1 MTKTEQRENFI
12 VKKIIDNR
20 KINEI
25 IATEIV
31 ENTVVML
38 NAKDIEIQNIDH
50 LGIVAGIID
59 AIGLVETI
67 NELIGEEKGEKV
79 SPGHVVKAM
88 ILNGLGFVSKPLY
101 MFPKYFETIAC
112 EHLIGAGV
120 KPEYLNDDK
129 LGRVMDKLF
138 IKGLNTIFLKI
149 ALNAVKK
156 FNISLLSSHLDS
168 SSMHVHGQY
177 NTSLPEVIFENQQ
190 TENTQKSEEL
200 AVKSLKEITI
210 TYGYSRDHRPDLK
223 QFIIELICSGD
234 GDIPIFLK
242 LASGNQSDSSCFGK
256 IAVEYQK
263 QIEVNSLIVADC
275 ALYTESNLKLMSELR
290 WLCRVPLSIKTAQS
304 LISTLP
310 ELEFIDSNLP
320 GYRFF
325 SKTVTYGE
333 IEQRWLVVQSQDRRE
348 SDLRKL
354 SQKIIKAESKAIQ
367 DLKKLS
373 QEKFA
378 CEADAIKA
386 LSKLSKQFKYHQIQ
400 ESKVAKIISN
410 KKDNLAG
417 ISYQIS
423 ATVSKNESKINTEI
437 LSAGRFIIATNVL
450 DSNELSDDS
459 MLSEYKA
466 QQSCERGFGFLK
478 DPLFFADS
486 IFLKSPE
493 RIESLGMIM
502 GLCLLVYTLAQRQ
515 VRAALSESKST
526 IKNQLGK
533 ATDHPTLRWIF
544 QCFQCTHLVE
554 FHNEKHVSNWTQDR
568 DFILN
573 LFPDHCLRY
582 YQLIT

>member
-1 MTKTEQRENFI
+1 MKLKPQE
-12 VKKIIDNR
+12 
-20 KINEI
+20 
-25 IATEIV
+25 
-31 ENTVVML
+31 
-38 NAKDIEIQNIDH
+38 IEIQNIDH

-59 AIGLVETI
+59 AIGLVEII
-67 NELIGEEKGEKV
+67 NEIIGVEKDEKV
-79 SPGHVVKAM
+79 SAGQVVKAM
-88 ILNGLGFVSKPLY
+88 IINGLGFVSKPLY
-101 MFPKYFETIAC
+101 MFPEYFETIAC
-112 EHLIGAGV
+112 EHLIGTGV

-138 IKGLNTIFLKI
+138 IKGLDTIFFI
-149 ALNAVKK
+149 IAVKAAQK
-156 FNISLLSSHLDS
+156 FGVSLSTSHLDS

-177 NTSLPEVIFENQQ
+177 NTSLPEVIFESQKVGDNQ
-190 TENTQKSEEL
+190 ELEEL
-200 AVKSLKEITI
+200 AVKSPKEITI

-223 QFIIELICSGD
+223 QFIIEMICSGD

-263 QIEVNSLIVADC
+263 QLEVNSLIVADS
-275 ALYTESNLKLMSELR
+275 ALYTESNLKMMSELR
-290 WLCRVPLSIKTAQS
+290 WLCRVPLSIKAAKS
-304 LISTLP
+304 LISTIP
-310 ELEFIDSNLP
+310 ESEFIDSTIP
-320 GYRFF
+320 GYKLA
-325 SKTVTYGE
+325 SKTENYAG
-333 IEQRWLVVQSQDRRE
+333 IEQRWLVVQSQERKE

-354 SQKIIKAESKAIQ
+354 TQKITKAELKAVQ

-373 QEKFA
+373 QEEFA

-386 LSKLSKQFKYHQIQ
+386 LLKLSKQFKYHQIN
-400 ESKVAKIISN
+400 ESKVTQVKSS
-410 KKDNLAG
+410 KKDSSEE

-423 ATVSKNESKINTEI
+423 ATVSKDESKINTEM

-450 DSNELSDDS
+450 DSNELSNDS
-459 MLSEYKA
+459 ILSEYKA

-515 VRAALSESKST
+515 IRNALKASQSA

-533 ATDHPTLRWIF
+533 ATNRPTLRWIF
-544 QCFQCTHLVE
+544 QCFQCIHLVIINQE
-554 FHNEKHVSNWTQDR
+554 EHISNWNKDR
-568 DFILN
+568 DFILR
-573 LFPDHCLRY
+573 LLPDDCLRY
-582 YQLIT
+582 YQLVT

>member
-1 MTKTEQRENFI
+1 LIT
-12 VKKIIDNR
+12 
-20 KINEI
+20 
-25 IATEIV
+25 TEIL
-31 ENTVVML
+31 EETVVKL
-38 NAKDIEIQNIDH
+38 KPQDIEIQNIDH

-59 AIGLVETI
+59 AIGIVEII
-67 NELIGEEKGEKV
+67 NELIGVEKGEKV
-79 SPGHVVKAM
+79 NAGQVVKAM
-88 ILNGLGFVSKPLY
+88 IINGLGFVSKPLY
-101 MFPKYFETIAC
+101 MFPEYFETIAC

-138 IKGLNTIFLKI
+138 RKGLNTIFFII
-149 ALNAVKK
+149 ALKAAKK
-156 FNISLLSSHLDS
+156 FGVSLSTSHLDS

-177 NTSLPEVIFENQQ
+177 NTSLPEVIFESQKVGDNQ
-190 TENTQKSEEL
+190 ELEEL
-200 AVKSLKEITI
+200 AVKSPKEITI

-223 QFIIELICSGD
+223 QFIIEMICTGD

-242 LASGNQSDSSCFGK
+242 LASGNQADSSCFGQ

-263 QIEVNSLIVADC
+263 QLEVNSLIVADS
-275 ALYTESNLKLMSELR
+275 ALYTESNLKMMSELR
-290 WLCRVPLSIKTAQS
+290 WLCRVPLSIKAAKS
-304 LISTLP
+304 LISKIP
-310 ELEFIDSNLP
+310 ESEFIDSTIP
-320 GYRFF
+320 GYKLV
-325 SKTVTYGE
+325 SKTEKYAG
-333 IEQRWLVVQSQDRRE
+333 IEQRWLVVQSQERRE

-354 SQKIIKAESKAIQ
+354 TRKITKAESKAVQ
-367 DLKKLS
+367 ELKKLS
-373 QEKFA
+373 QEEFA
-378 CEADAIKA
+378 CEADAIKT
-386 LSKLSKQFKYHQIQ
+386 LSKLSKQFKYHQINEILVTQVKSKTKDSPQ
-400 ESKVAKIISN
+400 E
-410 KKDNLAG
+410 

-423 ATVSKNESKINTEI
+423 ATVSEDESKINTEL

-450 DSNELSDDS
+450 DSKELSDDS

-515 VRAALSESKST
+515 IRNALKESKST

-533 ATDHPTLRWIF
+533 ATNRPTLRWIF
-544 QCFQCTHLVE
+544 QCFQCIHLVE
-554 FHNEKHVSNWTQDR
+554 YNNEQHVSNWTPDR

-573 LFPDHCLRY
+573 LLPDDCFHY
-582 YQLIT
+582 YQLAT